1 MILTKAI
8 RLIDPETFASEVE
21 QMRQAGKSENY
32 IDKQIEIAATLVCNA
47 LTDIHVHDTT
57 VNDKLISSGAL
68 LKRIQKEIEQLRDT
82 DSVGVDQ
89 KLFAGAALK
98 MVADMID
105 SMPNVEVG
113 DTIVEKPEANQ

>member
-57 VNDKLISSGAL
+57 VNDKIISAGAL
-68 LKRIQKEIEQLRDT
+68 LNRIRIALERLKDT
-82 DSVGVDQ
+82 DSISAEQ
-89 KLFAGAALK
+89 KAYAAAVLK
-98 MVADMID
+98 VVADMIV